1 MPTGLCIIIEQIA
14 SSKTIPR
21 TCGGFNGPLIPTLF
35 PKNHCL
41 SQRKNEVN
49 ALAERRERERPS
61 GPPRGGILTGIIHHQ
76 SPEDLENTPFFAH
89 QDWYE

>member
-21 TCGGFNGPLIPTLF
+21 TCGGFNGPRIPTLF

-61 GPPRGGILTGIIHHQ
+61 GPPRGGLLTGIIHHQ
-76 SPEDLENTPFFAH
+76 STAGLREYAIICTSGLV
-89 QDWYE
+89 